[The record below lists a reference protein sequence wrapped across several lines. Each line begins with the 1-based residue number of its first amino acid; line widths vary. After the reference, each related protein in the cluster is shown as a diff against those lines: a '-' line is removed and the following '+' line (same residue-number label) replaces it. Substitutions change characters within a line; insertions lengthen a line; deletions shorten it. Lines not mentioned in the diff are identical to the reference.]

1 MEEIYK
7 SLFSGSD
14 LLSEQFVRQMFELSG
29 PEGTVMIFVD
39 ENQHYQANYPSH
51 APFLHE
57 ESDRLLAICN
67 QIDDGDD
74 PCVCVVEGGCV
85 VGTQLTT
92 EKTHCGYF
100 LVFLPGYTSQTVQ
113 VNMDIIELL
122 LAQAQ
127 LICQLIEK
135 NNQLHHMRLDHMR
148 KTSHVL
154 S

>member
-1 MEEIYK
+1 MEDIYR
-7 SLFSGSD
+7 SLFSSTD
-14 LLSEQFVRQMFELSG
+14 LLWEQVVRQMFELSA
-29 PEGTVMIFVD
+29 PEGAVMIFAD
-39 ENQHYQANYPSH
+39 EKHHYQANYPSRV
-51 APFLHE
+51 PFLNE
-57 ESDRLLAICN
+57 DSGQFSAICR

-74 PCVCVVEGGCV
+74 PCVCVVDGGCV
-85 VGTQLTT
+85 VGTQMLT
-92 EKTHCGYF
+92 EKVNCGYF

-135 NNQLHHMRLDHMR
+135 NNQLHHMQLDHMR
-148 KTSHVL
+148 KTSQVL